1 MPTIIIVAILGA
13 IVVVCAQLGADKHER
28 ASHQECLERGG
39 FPVSKGPRSYDYH
52 CFAKDPYLRSEKD

>member
-1 MPTIIIVAILGA
+1 MPALLVVAVGLA
-13 IVVVCAQLGADKHER
+13 ALVVCSQRAADHHAR
-28 ASHQECLERGG
+28 AAHQECLERGG